1 MVLFVEK
8 TFPNQLLA
16 DMLFQGALNF
26 NEKCDYVI
34 HAWQP
39 TEKFLRRNIINILS
53 TGFVVSAYTLSI
65 PIEKKKIW
73 KLLSE
78 YERTGHRGGNEP

>member
-39 TEKFLRRNIINILS
+39 TEKFLRRNIINTLS

-65 PIEKKKIW
+65 PIEKRK
-73 KLLSE
+73 SGNCFPSM
-78 YERTGHRGGNEP
+78 RGRGTGGE